1 MLQHE
6 IDDSTHLE
14 RIDRAQSAHGDDYV
28 ESPAALEQRLE
39 MLTRQLEQATHELR
53 VFNYAISHDLRAP
66 LRHINGFAE
75 ILSQEAGSTLNDA
88 CRGYLATICQSAAHM
103 SQMIDG
109 LLQLSRISSQPFA
122 ISKCR
127 LRALV
132 DVIVGELKS
141 STEQRE
147 IQFLIGELPVVDCD
161 PGFMK
166 KALAQLL
173 QNALKFSSTRN
184 PALIEVGM
192 TENEDEIEIFIRD
205 NGVGFDVKHAEKLF
219 GPFQRFHS
227 PKEFAGLGI
236 GLAIAQ
242 RIVQRH
248 GGCIKAQAAVDAGA
262 TFYVCLPRTSLAE
275 SRESLI

>member
-1 MLQHE
+1 
-6 IDDSTHLE
+6 
-14 RIDRAQSAHGDDYV
+14 
-28 ESPAALEQRLE
+28 
-39 MLTRQLEQATHELR
+39 
-53 VFNYAISHDLRAP
+53 
-66 LRHINGFAE
+66 
-75 ILSQEAGSTLNDA
+75 
-88 CRGYLATICQSAAHM
+88 M